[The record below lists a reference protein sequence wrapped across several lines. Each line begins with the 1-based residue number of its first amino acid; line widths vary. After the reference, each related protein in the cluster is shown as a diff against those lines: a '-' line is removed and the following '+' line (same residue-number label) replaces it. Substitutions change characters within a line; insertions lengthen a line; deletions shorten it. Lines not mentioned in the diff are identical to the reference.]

1 MFQRYVDSIIRG
13 NIPKHVFTFY
23 QDLIDEIVNK
33 EIAINMCFSQSQQS
47 KIETLIESTTESL

>member
-1 MFQRYVDSIIRG
+1 MFQGYVDSVLKG

-33 EIAINMCFSQSQQS
+33 EIALILCISQSQQS